1 MKNEIMANKEV
12 RMTSV
17 ELVDMI
23 NQFRK
28 MEGNRSE
35 LLHKNL
41 ISKISKEIE
50 TLDSLGFR
58 GQLNFK
64 PSSYVNSQNKEQP
77 CYELNRDGV
86 LQLCMSEST
95 IVRYKVLEY
104 VNKLESKVTQLQ
116 SKANLL
122 LSIYN
127 GGQDGILASKQ
138 LTEIEV
144 AEATKPLLETIE
156 VKEKIIE
163 VKEHTIG
170 HQKDVIGGLTDEVD
184 IYTKRNIVNRIIK
197 MNGSKSGSY
206 SGRYTE
212 MYKCFKETYGIDL
225 KVRCDNYNLKQI
237 KKKDQLSV
245 IKYAEMFEYMDKL
258 YQVACKL
265 YEADVKKILIELG
278 KNANLM

>member
-1 MKNEIMANKEV
+1 MTNEIMMREEV
-12 RMTSV
+12 RMNSV

-23 NQFRK
+23 NQFRGI
-28 MEGNRSE
+28 EGNRSE

-41 ISKISKEIE
+41 MSKISKEIE

-104 VNKLESKVTQLQ
+104 VNQLESEIKRTQ

-127 GGQDGILASKQ
+127 GGQEGVLASKQ
-138 LTEIEV
+138 LTEMEV
-144 AEATKPLLETIE
+144 EEATRPLLETIGE
-156 VKEKIIE
+156 QKPKVEFADRLLKTKDNILIREYAKVLCDEGFIIGEKKLYRWLRDNKFLMKNNEPYQKYVDRGIFFVKVSTVSTAFGDKQVRTTLITPSGQLY
-163 VKEHTIG
+163 VF
-170 HQKDVIGGLTDEVD
+170 D
-184 IYTKRNIVNRIIK
+184 RIK
-197 MNGSKSGSY
+197 MEG
-206 SGRYTE
+206 
-212 MYKCFKETYGIDL
+212 
-225 KVRCDNYNLKQI
+225 
-237 KKKDQLSV
+237 
-245 IKYAEMFEYMDKL
+245 
-258 YQVACKL
+258 
-265 YEADVKKILIELG
+265 
-278 KNANLM
+278 

>member
-1 MKNEIMANKEV
+1 MKNEIIANKEV

-41 ISKISKEIE
+41 MSKISKEIE
-50 TLDSLGFR
+50 ALDSLGFR

-77 CYELNRDGV
+77 CYSLNRDGV
-86 LQLCMSEST
+86 LQLCMSQST

-127 GGQDGILASKQ
+127 GGQEGVS
-138 LTEIEV
+138 
-144 AEATKPLLETIE
+144 
-156 VKEKIIE
+156 
-163 VKEHTIG
+163 
-170 HQKDVIGGLTDEVD
+170 
-184 IYTKRNIVNRIIK
+184 
-197 MNGSKSGSY
+197 
-206 SGRYTE
+206 
-212 MYKCFKETYGIDL
+212 
-225 KVRCDNYNLKQI
+225 
-237 KKKDQLSV
+237 
-245 IKYAEMFEYMDKL
+245 
-258 YQVACKL
+258 
-265 YEADVKKILIELG
+265 
-278 KNANLM
+278 